1 MYIYETLTEAVSDL
15 GKRGYEYDFTLA
27 QDCIECKSLDL
38 QLMPEEFEIEEF
50 YRFEGMTDPDDS
62 AVIYAISSP
71 VGNLKGVIIDAYGAY
86 AENVSPELLDKL
98 KISHEPPFNE

>member
-1 MYIYETLTEAVSDL
+1 MYIYDTLTAAVADL
-15 GKRGYEYDFTLA
+15 EQRGYEYDFVLA

-38 QLMPEEFEIEEF
+38 QLMPEEFEIDEF
-50 YRFEGMTDPDDS
+50 YRFEGMTDPADS

-71 VGNLKGVIIDAYGAY
+71 VGNLKGVMIDAYGVY

-98 KISHEPPFNE
+98 KIHHND

>member
-1 MYIYETLTEAVSDL
+1 MYVYDTLSDAVADL
-15 GKRGYEYDFTLA
+15 EKRGYEYDFQLSA
-27 QDCIECKSLDL
+27 DYIECKTIDL
-38 QLMPEEFEIEEF
+38 KLMPEEFEIDEF

-62 AVIYAISSP
+62 AVIYAISSR

-98 KISHEPPFNE
+98 KIHH

>member
-1 MYIYETLTEAVSDL
+1 MYVYDTLTAAVSDL
-15 GKRGYEYDFTLA
+15 EKRGYEYDFNLSA
-27 QDCIECKSLDL
+27 DYIECKAIDL
-38 QLMPEEFEIEEF
+38 QLMPEEFEIDEF

-62 AVIYAISSP
+62 AVIYAISSQ

-98 KISHEPPFNE
+98 KIHH

>member
-1 MYIYETLTEAVSDL
+1 MYVYDTLSDAVADL
-15 GKRGYEYDFTLA
+15 EKRGYEYDFQLSA
-27 QDCIECKSLDL
+27 DYIECKAIDL
-38 QLMPEEFEIEEF
+38 KLMPEEFEIEEF

-86 AENVSPELLDKL
+86 AENISPELLDKL
-98 KISHEPPFNE
+98 KIHH